1 MVMDQNEFQ
10 GNVMVRLEHIERQ
23 LEELKAATQA
33 NTLFRTKM
41 YGIAAG
47 ISVVISSGAWVVERL
62 F

>member
-23 LEELKAATQA
+23 LDELKAATMA

-47 ISVVISSGAWVVERL
+47 ISGVVSTAAYFIERL